1 MTAVKISSILGMIL
15 TCISCGKIDTTDRFA
30 KYLQDEKKIRERVI
44 NPQELEDSL
53 NALRNR
59 FGIDP
64 EQEISK
70 LQTEP
75 ADWIVLLRKLKSAR

>member
-1 MTAVKISSILGMIL
+1 MVTVKISSVLGMIIAG
-15 TCISCGKIDTTDRFA
+15 ISCGKIDTTDRFVE
-30 KYLQDEKKIRERVI
+30 YLQEEKNIRERVI

-53 NALRNR
+53 GALRNR

-75 ADWIVLLRKLKSAR
+75 ADWIALLRKLQSAR